1 MRITV
6 MVSVDVRWA
15 LELATGWREAG
26 EEVTLVLL
34 DGAVA
39 AARAGHVHAQGVG
52 ALLAAGGAVL
62 AEEQALARRSLGSDR
77 SVPGV
82 KSADLDQ
89 VADLVLDG
97 SDRVV
102 WL

>member
-6 MVSVDVRWA
+6 MVSVDVPWA
-15 LELATGWREAG
+15 LELAAGWRDDG
-26 EEVTLVLL
+26 EEITLVLL

-39 AARAGHVHAQGVG
+39 AARVGHVHGEAVG
-52 ALLAAGGAVL
+52 ALLAAGAAVL
-62 AEEQALARRSLGSDR
+62 TEEQAVARRSLASDR
-77 SVPGV
+77 AVPGV
-82 KSADLDQ
+82 KTADLDQ
-89 VADLVLDG
+89 VADLLLDG